1 MADEI
6 LISIKDMIHTFCV
19 TFDID
24 IDTGDELTDSAIDC
38 ICNALE
44 GHTVGLTVEIHEKG
58 RMDCAVG
65 LTVCVALCYRV
76 VISPEQ
82 PYRRLY
88 AFIMSNRFIKILLDC
103 IVRYETC
110 TTKTDYM
117 YITLLMSKLIRLVPG
132 VFLKIFKYCVIDS
145 DNYSLI
151 FFFNRYLNTCT
162 KTEREIIE
170 LLKNNRTTID
180 KKRMKETIDSI
191 NLETYDKATKMC
203 FILQCLFKYD
213 NTLRRAVIKKKGILW
228 KYTRTLST

>member
-1 MADEI
+1 
-6 LISIKDMIHTFCV
+6 
-19 TFDID
+19 
-24 IDTGDELTDSAIDC
+24 
-38 ICNALE
+38 
-44 GHTVGLTVEIHEKG
+44 
-58 RMDCAVG
+58 
-65 LTVCVALCYRV
+65 
-76 VISPEQ
+76 
-82 PYRRLY
+82 
-88 AFIMSNRFIKILLDC
+88 
-103 IVRYETC
+103 
-110 TTKTDYM
+110 M